1 MVASNSVG
9 RLLLRNNLKGAA
21 VAVGVGLGMEVTV
34 GLAVV
39 GAGAM
44 VLVLAAWIGERIWQA
59 ESNNPR
65 QIKIKR

>member
-1 MVASNSVG
+1 MVASNSAG

-34 GLAVV
+34 GLEVV

-44 VLVLAAWIGERIWQA
+44 VLVLAAWIGERI
-59 ESNNPR
+59 
-65 QIKIKR
+65 